1 MAFSNAASIA
11 VCPVRGRQQ
20 QQLSGALPK
29 DVAAASPLLSLFDCS
44 CIGQA
49 AADAGGR
56 AFATGLFCH
65 SQHDAGSIRL

>member
-29 DVAAASPLLSLFDCS
+29 DVAASPLLSLFDCS

-56 AFATGLFCH
+56 AFATGLFCR

>member
-20 QQLSGALPK
+20 LSGALPK
-29 DVAAASPLLSLFDCS
+29 DVAASPLLSLFDCS

-56 AFATGLFCH
+56 AFATGLFCR